1 MATQNSAKA
10 EALDLKISFDFD
22 GHTYEVPPARDW
34 DLDVLEAYEGGM
46 IATTVRAVLGE
57 EQYQI
62 FRSVKRTVG
71 DLNDLFEE
79 IQKALG
85 VEGN

>member
-1 MATQNSAKA
+1 MAQNTAKN
-10 EALDLKISFDFD
+10 EALNESISFEYD
-22 GHTYEVPPARDW
+22 GHEYEVPPAREW

-46 IATTVRAVLGE
+46 IATCVRAVLGE
-57 EQYQI
+57 EQYAI
-62 FRSVKRTVG
+62 FRSKKRTVG

-79 IQKALG
+79 VQKALG